1 MSAKQLLRLALV
13 LLALIVLWGAAALAR
28 HREAAPDKSEA
39 FRLPAIKR
47 NDVDQ
52 VVLTRAS
59 DTTMLV
65 RKDTNTWTANGHPAS
80 ARAIADL
87 LSALS
92 DSAQGSELVAERR
105 ASHAGLGV
113 DSAGGIR
120 VQIIKGG
127 KRLADLVVGHRSP
140 DFSGGYVRQVNQEPT
155 YLVRGRLV
163 EVLSRSSE
171 EWRDHRIAAVPS
183 DSVTSF
189 EVSRGVKRYQLRRAG
204 TGWSLSTGGT
214 VDTSRVTDLLSAYR
228 TLDATGFGSAA
239 QADSAHF
246 AKPDRRARLLRKD
259 GTPIV
264 ALLFDS
270 TATGFWVRPDT
281 GTTIYKVDS
290 YTADRLTPADSGLR
304 VKPATKK

>member
-13 LLALIVLWGAAALAR
+13 LGALIVLWGAAALAR
-28 HREAAPDKSEA
+28 HREAAPEKGEA
-39 FRLPAIKR
+39 FRLPAIRR
-47 NDVDQ
+47 NDVDK
-52 VVLTRAS
+52 VVLTRAG

-65 RKDTNTWTANGHPAS
+65 KKDTNSWTANGHRAS

-105 ASHAGLGV
+105 RSHAGLGV
-113 DSAGGIR
+113 DSAGGTR
-120 VQIIKGG
+120 AQIIKGG
-127 KRLADLVVGHRSP
+127 KTLADFVVGHRSP
-140 DFSGGYVRQVNQEPT
+140 DFSGGYVRQANQEPT

-163 EVLSRSSE
+163 EVLSRSSD
-171 EWRDHRIAAVPS
+171 EWREHQIVAVPP
-183 DSVTSF
+183 DSVTTL
-189 EVSRGVKRYQLRRAG
+189 EVSRGLKRYRLRRAG
-204 TGWSLSTGGT
+204 KGWSLSTGGT
-214 VDTSRVTDLLSAYR
+214 VDSSRVTDLLAAYR
-228 TLDATGFGSAA
+228 TLDATGFASPA

-264 ALLFDS
+264 GLLFDS

-281 GTTIYKVDS
+281 GNTIYKVDS
-290 YTADRLTPADSGLR
+290 YTADRLTPADSGLK
-304 VKPATKK
+304 VKVAVKK